1 MSVKAPVEKNFR
13 RARVKPPVKKRPSA
27 VRLALR
33 AVRVLVP
40 CALIGYATYLA
51 FDLVVSASTLQV
63 RRVVVSGSSRFSA
76 GEMEALISGL
86 RGSSILTT
94 DLQEYRARLRKSPW
108 VADAALRRVLP
119 STIEVFISERV
130 PIGLCR
136 VGNDIYLLD
145 RTGTIIDEYG
155 PQYASF
161 DLPLIDGVVTRDGGP
176 NPLIDKRRTALAAN
190 VLDAVAPHKA
200 LAERMSQV
208 DVSDVHDAVVLLE
221 EDPALL
227 HLGTSQFVDRLK
239 FYLEIAP
246 TLRDR
251 VAEMDY
257 VDLRFDRRAYVRPV
271 GGKKL
276 LPVSSFQSPVS
287 SAPSSGG
294 RER

>member
-1 MSVKAPVEKNFR
+1 MSVKAPAEKNFR
-13 RARVKPPVKKRPSA
+13 RARVKPPVKKRTGA
-27 VRLALR
+27 AWLALR
-33 AVRVLVP
+33 VLRLAVPALVL
-40 CALIGYATYLA
+40 GYAAYRA

-63 RRVVVSGSSRFSA
+63 RKVVVSGNSRLSA

-86 RGSSILTT
+86 RGTSIITA
-94 DLQEYRARLRKSPW
+94 DLGEYRERLMKSPW
-108 VADAALRRVLP
+108 VAEAALRRVLP

-136 VGNDIYLLD
+136 LGNDVYLLD
-145 RTGTIIDEYG
+145 RTGAIIDEFG
-155 PQYASF
+155 PQYSNF
-161 DLPLIDGVVTRDGGP
+161 DLPLIDGVVRRVAGA
-176 NPLIDKRRTALAAN
+176 NPTIDERRTALAAS

-200 LAERMSQV
+200 LADRVSQV
-208 DVSDVHDAVVLLE
+208 DVSDVHDAVVILE
-221 EDPALL
+221 NDPALL
-227 HLGTSQFVDRLK
+227 HIGTARFVERLK

-276 LPVSSFQSPVS
+276 LPAGSW
-287 SAPSSGG
+287 
-294 RER
+294 